1 MLKNT
6 LFLFFGKHNK
16 CKPWCLVMSKND
28 ENKSLSKEIDV
39 KKDKK
44 RTNDNIFQQTSDRL
58 PKKNL
63 DEHGLLSIYLL
74 YNIVIITSYEIT
86 S

>member
-1 MLKNT
+1 
-6 LFLFFGKHNK
+6 
-16 CKPWCLVMSKND
+16 MSKND